1 MLVARVRTDFKSS
14 DAFVPVFSEVPR
26 SGRLRWTF
34 DVRRSTGGEWPRGPG
49 DEKNCRTFGPA
60 SSDALIDR
68 TTVEM
73 TLKKIR
79 STGAIDR

>member
-1 MLVARVRTDFKSS
+1 MLVARIRTDFKSF
-14 DAFVPVFSEVPR
+14 DAFVPVFSEVPW
-26 SGRLRWTF
+26 SGRLRWTV
-34 DVRRSTGGEWPRGPG
+34 DVLRVAEAARRRE
-49 DEKNCRTFGPA
+49 NCRASGPV

-79 STGAIDR
+79 SLV